1 MPSAQERNLSVM
13 NGINLSTAFHRL
25 GRCSQKFQGRQ
36 APQQR
41 SRDLGGSDIVFSLA
55 SNMELNTKLVDP
67 TEND

>member
-1 MPSAQERNLSVM
+1 M

-25 GRCSQKFQGRQ
+25 GRCSQKLQGRQ